1 MRTQVAII
9 GAGPSGLLLS
19 QLLNR
24 AGIATVVLE
33 RQSRDH
39 VLSRIRAGVLEWGTT
54 ELLRAA
60 GVGERMDREGKPH
73 DHIHF
78 GVNGKLFR
86 VDCHGLT
93 GRRLMVYGQTEVT
106 TDLYAAQDAI
116 GGTIIHGA
124 EDVALHDVTSDRP
137 RVTWVKDGERHDLSC
152 DFIAGCDGFHGV
164 SRPTIPAERRREFEK
179 VYPFGWLGILSRT
192 PPVPQHMVYVA
203 SESGFALCSMRNAML
218 SRHYVQVPLT
228 DRVEDWSDERF
239 WDALTERLPE
249 EVRAGLVT
257 GPSIE
262 KSIAPLRSFVS
273 EPMRW
278 GRLFLCGDA
287 AHIVP
292 PTGAKGLNLA
302 VGDVF
307 YLQEALVEHY
317 ATGSMAGIEGYSTRA
332 LDRVW
337 KAMRF
342 SWQLTMMMH
351 RFPQDTPYDR
361 RMQDA
366 ELSMLLDSAAAQ
378 KAWAETYLGLPY

>member
-60 GVGERMDREGKPH
+60 GVGERMDSEGKPH

-78 GVNGKLFR
+78 AVNKHLFK
-86 VDCHGLT
+86 VDCHALT

-106 TDLYAAQDAI
+106 TDLYAAQDAM
-116 GGTIIHGA
+116 GATIIHDA
-124 EDVALHDVTSDRP
+124 ADVVLHDVTSDQP
-137 RVTWVKDGERHDLSC
+137 RVTWVKDGQSHELTC

-164 SRPTIPAERRREFEK
+164 SRRTIPADRRREFEK

-192 PPVPQHMVYVA
+192 PHVPQHMVYVA
-203 SESGFALCSMRNAML
+203 SEEGFALCSMRNPML

-228 DRVEDWSDERF
+228 DRVEDWSDDRF
-239 WDALTERLPE
+239 WEALASRLPD
-249 EVRAGLVT
+249 EVLSGLVT

-307 YLQEALVEHY
+307 YLQEALAAHY
-317 ATGSMAGIEGYSTRA
+317 ATGDTAGIDGYSARA

-366 ELSMLLDSAAAQ
+366 EMSMLLGSPAVQ
-378 KAWAETYLGLPY
+378 KAWSETYLGLPY